1 LKSSHEGRNME
12 KDSTKE
18 EKDILEV
25 LESYIPGNDP
35 RKWAKLTSTISYR
48 RLVLSLLKEILVE
61 LRKLNQK

>member
-1 LKSSHEGRNME
+1 ME
-12 KDSTKE
+12 KDLVKE

-25 LESYIPGNDP
+25 LESYIPSNDP
-35 RKWAKLTSTISYR
+35 RKWAKLASTISYR

>member
-1 LKSSHEGRNME
+1 MKSSHEGRNME
-12 KDSTKE
+12 KDSIKE

-25 LESYIPGNDP
+25 LESYIPSNDP
-35 RKWAKLTSTISYR
+35 RKCAKLTSTISYR